1 MTTGASSSFPITRLA
16 AKYNQMQKD
25 GRVLSNRQAID
36 VVDTRIIQLLER
48 IDVDDA
54 PDRMEKLL
62 SLWEEFTEA
71 HDSGRTVEEA
81 QTRAQLAKEFEKAYH
96 DYQAWKQMFEAL
108 DLRRKMVESEVKVL
122 MQIKAIITVEDAY
135 EMNAKMLAVTMR
147 VIGDDPKKMK
157 QVQYEYAKLIG
168 ESSDR
173 TGTGYVENDEG
184 GGGEEIIESRSS
196 EVDRE
201 ELLHPRDEE
210 RPAIEG

>member
-62 SLWEEFTEA
+62 SLWAEFTEA
-71 HDSGRTVEEA
+71 HDSGRSVEEN
-81 QTRAQLAKEFEKAYH
+81 QTRDRLAKEFEKAYH
-96 DYQAWKQMFEAL
+96 DYEGWRQMFEAL

-122 MQIKAIITVEDAY
+122 MQIKAIITAEDAY
-135 EMNAKMLAVTMR
+135 ELSAKMLAAVMN
-147 VIGDDPKKMK
+147 VLDDDPKKMK
-157 QVQYEYAKLIG
+157 QVQYEFARIIG
-168 ESSDR
+168 ESSDLVTAR
-173 TGTGYVENDEG
+173 YDEDAG
-184 GGGEEIIESRSS
+184 GRGGENGS
-196 EVDRE
+196 EE
-201 ELLHPRDEE
+201 
-210 RPAIEG
+210 